1 MDIKEFIKSRRTVRK
16 FEQKPLNIEQLISYV
31 DAARLA
37 PSAANLQPLKYIAIQ
52 NIEMAQKMFP
62 LVKWAG
68 YLASLYNPK
77 ENERPVAY
85 IIVCVDKEISKHGC
99 ELDIG
104 AAAENIILAA
114 MSDGV
119 GSCWLGSID
128 RPKIKKLLDIPEQFE
143 ISCVIALGYPKES
156 PKEIAM
162 TDDIKY
168 YLDGETLCVPKRS
181 IDETI
186 LKIL

>member
-1 MDIKEFIKSRRTVRK
+1 
-16 FEQKPLNIEQLISYV
+16 
-31 DAARLA
+31 
-37 PSAANLQPLKYIAIQ
+37 
-52 NIEMAQKMFP
+52 
-62 LVKWAG
+62 
-68 YLASLYNPK
+68 
-77 ENERPVAY
+77 
-85 IIVCVDKEISKHGC
+85 
-99 ELDIG
+99 
-104 AAAENIILAA
+104 